1 MIPKKL
7 FLTSLFRYKTD
18 KRQICDHP
26 WFVASKLLGIMKEA
40 FSLSSTLKKKV
51 LRLNANKQKTS
62 PARLAA
68 VKCEGV
74 AVVPVLTINYRD
86 EKGKLGNRVQNTE

>member
-1 MIPKKL
+1 MI
-7 FLTSLFRYKTD
+7 
-18 KRQICDHP
+18 
-26 WFVASKLLGIMKEA
+26 ASKLLSIIKEA

-68 VKCEGV
+68 VKCEEV
-74 AVVPVLTINYRD
+74 AVAPVLTINYQD
-86 EKGKLGNRVQNTE
+86 VKGKLGNRVQNTE